1 MLSSNEISR
10 EYVVCIF
17 LFYHYYVKITQKYYS
32 LTILSNKLYTI
43 LFRQIAVV
51 FNLSIYN

>member
-10 EYVVCIF
+10 ESVVCIF

-43 LFRQIAVV
+43 VFRQIAGV
-51 FNLSIYN
+51 FNLSIFN